1 MTSSWP
7 RWPLYSNGAGDLLPV
22 NELLAARYR
31 AHLAVCHS
39 APMALLLAERD
50 VAGYLR
56 FAQAERTELYESPP
70 GAYDWLFGSML
81 PPGGL
86 A

>member
-7 RWPLYSNGAGDLLPV
+7 RWALYRNGAGDLLPV
-22 NELLAARYR
+22 NALLAARYR
-31 AHLAVCHS
+31 ARLAVGHS
-39 APMALLLAERD
+39 APMALLLAERE

-56 FAQAERTELYESPP
+56 FAQAERTELYEPPP
-70 GAYDWLFGSML
+70 GAYDWLFGL
-81 PPGGL
+81 RPPGGL